1 MALTI
6 RDWTSHNESR
16 SRVIRWIALG
26 ADLLV
31 RCSEK
36 NWGLNHV
43 VCIGTKLQNETR
55 AGRVESKVQTIG
67 HSVGWVWGDTRRS
80 T

>member
-6 RDWTSHNESR
+6 RDWTGHNECR
-16 SRVIRWIALG
+16 SRVIRWIPLG
-26 ADLLV
+26 AYLLI

-43 VCIGTKLQNETR
+43 VRIGTKLQNETR

-67 HSVGWVWGDTRRS
+67 DSVGWVWGDTGCS